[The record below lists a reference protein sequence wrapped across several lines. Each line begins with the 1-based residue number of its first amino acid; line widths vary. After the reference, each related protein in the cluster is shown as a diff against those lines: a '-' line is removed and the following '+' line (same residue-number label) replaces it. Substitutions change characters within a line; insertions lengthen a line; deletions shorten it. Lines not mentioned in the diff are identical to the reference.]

1 MNNYSYCYDIAV
13 VGGGPAGLATA
24 ITAARAGKHV
34 VLLEK
39 NGFLGGNLTI
49 GLPLLGFLDENGNQ
63 CIAGFA
69 EELVRR
75 LQEMDACYGI
85 RPCPKHNSV
94 ANLDAEAM
102 KILAFKMCRESDVD
116 VILHA
121 ETIEATVEKGKL
133 QSITLYG
140 KCNHITITAE
150 VFVDCTG
157 DGDVACLAGC
167 SYEKGRGEHGEMMPP
182 TVMCTI
188 EGVDDKML
196 LDYVAEHP
204 DEMKPMSA
212 TIQTKP
218 GYDADY
224 FRADPNYVFVGMT
237 QLWKKLKEEGN
248 CPVERGNIIV
258 INGLHKGQMYVNTTR
273 LLDVDGTDV
282 LDLTRGEMEGHLQ
295 LEKLVKTFRSHVPG
309 FENCYISSIAPNIGI
324 RETRRMKGRSYLT
337 LEQALEGTL
346 PEDTICLSGYSI
358 DIHYNNE
365 NGTLFRKL
373 EKPFGIP
380 YGCLVSAEVSNLMF
394 AGRCISVDEHVVG
407 STRVMACCMAMGQ
420 AAGIAAS
427 MAIDHSQS
435 VADVDVEA
443 LRAELLRQNA
453 ILSMDGSKTARSEL
467 L

>member
-1 MNNYSYCYDIAV
+1 MNHYNYCYDIAV
-13 VGGGPAGLATA
+13 IGGGPAGLATA
-24 ITAARAGKHV
+24 ITAARAGKRV

-49 GLPLLGFLDENGNQ
+49 GLPLLGFLDENGKQ
-63 CIAGFA
+63 CISGFA
-69 EELVRR
+69 EELVRK
-75 LQEMDACYGI
+75 LQAINACYGI

-94 ANLDAEAM
+94 ANMDAEVV
-102 KILAFKMCRESDVD
+102 KILAFQMCREAGVD
-116 VILHA
+116 VILHVEA
-121 ETIEATVEKGKL
+121 IETSVEQGTLKTV
-133 QSITLYG
+133 TLYG
-140 KCNHITITAE
+140 KCNRVTVAAE

-167 SYEKGRGEHGEMMPP
+167 SFEIGRGEQHEMMPP

-188 EGVDDKML
+188 EGVNDQAL

-237 QLWKKLKEEGN
+237 QLWSKLKAQGI
-248 CPVERGNIIV
+248 CPVDRGNMIV
-258 INGLHKGQMYVNTTR
+258 INGVHKGQMYVNTTR
-273 LLDVDGTDV
+273 LLDVDGTDI
-282 LDLTRGEMEGHLQ
+282 LDLTRGEIEGHLQ
-295 LEKLVKTFRSHVPG
+295 LQKLVETFRAYVPG

-324 RETRRMKGRSYLT
+324 RETRRFKGLSCVT
-337 LEQALEGTL
+337 LEQALNGEV
-346 PEDTICLSGYSI
+346 PKDSICLSGYTI
-358 DIHYNNE
+358 DIHYNNQ

-380 YGCLVSAEVSNLMF
+380 YGCLVSAEISNLLF
-394 AGRCISVDEHVVG
+394 AGRCISVDDHVVG

-427 MAIDHSQS
+427 MAMDGHQPVSKVNVS
-435 VADVDVEA
+435 A
-443 LRAELLRQNA
+443 LREELLRQNA
-453 ILSMDGSKTARSEL
+453 ILE
-467 L
+467 